1 MNSAQLRFLSTFVL
15 LLLVVSTGIAQTS
28 TSAAKATAT
37 ISGRI
42 IIEGQPAQGVEV
54 VLFRGDDW
62 RRMDYGLGI
71 PPLPAATTD
80 SEGRY
85 KLSNVAA
92 GEYVLLAHAPAY
104 VIQGERR
111 RRNNSGKGLN
121 VAENDN
127 IENVDITM
135 TRGGV
140 VTGKVTDEDGRP
152 VIAESVTIFR
162 LDQQGKRTETDAF
175 EPFGREETD
184 DQGIYRIFGIEAGRY
199 LVAAGSS
206 PEEINTRLGAFYRR
220 TFHPDTTDESK
231 AKVIEI
237 KPGAE
242 NENVDIRIARPTKGY
257 AASGRVVDAETGKPV
272 PGVMIHYGIL
282 KETRTSTSASF
293 NLVNWPT
300 NSAGEFRLEGLSP
313 NNYKVGVANLE
324 NSDFYSDQVDFE
336 IVSGDV
342 TGLEIKLSRGAS
354 ISGVAVVEGSRDPAI
369 LGALSKIELR
379 VVGADSKTTM
389 GDGLFDRT
397 GAINADGTFKISP
410 VRPGKKRIIADTY
423 RAMKELSFI
432 RMEHNG
438 AEVNDLDIA
447 AGDQV
452 SGMRLVFG
460 YGTAVIAGRIE
471 IKGGLLPQT
480 AILNVSADRD
490 SSAPNDLKFGK
501 GARVDERKQFVIE
514 GLAQGTYRV
523 RLHVY
528 DTATGEPIK
537 VPSTEQTVTIAG
549 NARQEITLVLDL
561 TRKEDDK

>member
-15 LLLVVSTGIAQTS
+15 LLLIVSTAIAQTS
-28 TSAAKATAT
+28 TSATRATAT

-42 IIEGQPAQGVEV
+42 TVEGQPAPGVEV
-54 VLFRGDDW
+54 ILLRDDDW
-62 RRMDYGLGI
+62 RRIDFGLGI
-71 PPLPAATTD
+71 QPLPAATTD

-92 GEYVLLAHAPAY
+92 GPYVLIAHAPAY
-104 VIQGERR
+104 VIQGDRR
-111 RRNNSGKGLN
+111 RRNNSGKALN

-127 IENVDITM
+127 LENVDITM
-135 TRGGV
+135 MRGGV
-140 VTGKVTDEDGRP
+140 ATGKVTDEDGRP

-162 LDQQGKRTETDAF
+162 LDQQGKRIATDAF
-175 EPFGREETD
+175 DAFGREETD
-184 DQGIYRIFGIEAGRY
+184 DQGVYRIFGIEAGRY

-206 PEEINTRLGAFYRR
+206 PEEINTRMGAFYRR

-231 AKVIEI
+231 AKVIDI
-237 KPGAE
+237 KPGGE

-257 AASGRVVDAETGKPV
+257 AASGRVIDAETGRPV

-282 KETRTSTSASF
+282 KETRSSTSLSF

-324 NSDFYSDQVDFE
+324 KSDFYSDQVDFE

-342 TGLEIKLSRGAS
+342 TGLEVKLSRGAS
-354 ISGVAVVEGSRDPAI
+354 VSGVAVVEGSRDPAI

-379 VVGADSKTTM
+379 FVGSDSKTM

-423 RAMKELSFI
+423 RAAKELSFI
-432 RMEHNG
+432 RMEQNG
-438 AEVNDLDIA
+438 VEVKDLDIA

-452 SGMRLVFG
+452 SGVRLVFG
-460 YGTAVIAGRIE
+460 YGTAVIAGRVE
-471 IKGGLLPQT
+471 IKGGVLPQT

-490 SSAPNDLKFGK
+490 SSTPYELKFGK
-501 GARVDERKQFVIE
+501 GAKVDERKQFVIE

-523 RLHVY
+523 RLHAY
-528 DTATGEPIK
+528 DTATGESIK
-537 VPSTEQTVTIAG
+537 VPSTEQSVTIAG
-549 NARQEITLVLDL
+549 NARHEITLVLDL
-561 TRKEDDK
+561 TKKEDDK

>member
-1 MNSAQLRFLSTFVL
+1 MFVL

-28 TSAAKATAT
+28 TSATRATAT

-42 IIEGQPAQGVEV
+42 TIEGQPAQGVEV
-54 VLFRGDDW
+54 ILLRDDDW
-62 RRMDYGLGI
+62 RRMDFGLGI
-71 PPLPAATTD
+71 PPLQAATTD

-92 GEYVLLAHAPAY
+92 GGYVLMAHAPAY
-104 VIQGERR
+104 VVHTSERR
-111 RRNNSGKGLN
+111 RRDNSGKGLN
-121 VAENDN
+121 VVENDN
-127 IENVDITM
+127 LENVDITM

-162 LDQQGKRTETDAF
+162 LDQQGKRIETNAF

-184 DQGIYRIFGIEAGRY
+184 DRGIYRIFGIEAGRY

-206 PEEINTRLGAFYRR
+206 PEEINTRMGAFYRR
-220 TFHPDTTDESK
+220 TYHPGATDESK

-237 KPGAE
+237 KQGGE
-242 NENVDIRIARPTKGY
+242 NENVDIQIARPTKGY
-257 AASGRVVDAETGKPV
+257 TASGRVIDAEAGRPV

-282 KETRTSTSASF
+282 KETRSSTSASF

-313 NNYKVGVANLE
+313 NNYRVGVANLD
-324 NSDFYSDQVDFE
+324 NSGIYSDQVDFE

-369 LGALSKIELR
+369 LGALSRIELQA
-379 VVGADSKTTM
+379 VGDSRTTM
-389 GDGLFDRT
+389 GEGMFART
-397 GAINADGTFKISP
+397 GTINADGTFKISP
-410 VRPGKKRIIADTY
+410 VRPGRKRIRADTY
-423 RAMKELSFI
+423 MASKDISFI

-438 AEVNDLDIA
+438 VEVKELDIE
-447 AGDQV
+447 AGEQV
-452 SGMRLVFG
+452 SGVRLVFA
-460 YGTAVIAGRIE
+460 YGTAVIAGRVE
-471 IKGGLLPQT
+471 IIGGMLPQT
-480 AILNVSADRD
+480 AILNVSAVRD
-490 SSAPNDLKFGK
+490 GSSSDDMRSEK
-501 GARVDERKQFVIE
+501 GGRVDERKQFLIE
-514 GLAQGTYRV
+514 GVAQGAYKV
-523 RLHVY
+523 RLHAY

-537 VPSTEQTVTIAG
+537 IPNVEQMITIAG
-549 NARQEITLVLDL
+549 NTRHEITLVLDL

>member
-1 MNSAQLRFLSTFVL
+1 MNSAQLRFLSVLIL

-28 TSAAKATAT
+28 TSATKATAT

-42 IIEGQPAQGVEV
+42 TIEGEPAQGVKV
-54 VLFRGDDW
+54 ILVGPDDV
-62 RRMDYGLGI
+62 RKMDYGLGI

-80 SEGRY
+80 AEGRY

-92 GEYVLLAHAPAY
+92 GAYVLTAYAPAY
-104 VIQGERR
+104 VIQSERR

-127 IENVDITM
+127 LENVDITM

-162 LDQQGKRTETDAF
+162 LDQQGKRIETDAF
-175 EPFGREETD
+175 NPFGREETD
-184 DQGIYRIFGIEAGRY
+184 DQGVYRIFGIEAGRY

-237 KPGAE
+237 KPGGE

-257 AASGRVVDAETGKPV
+257 AASGRVIDADTGKPV

-282 KETRTSTSASF
+282 KETRSSTSLSF

-313 NNYKVGVANLE
+313 NSYKVGVANLE

-336 IVSGDV
+336 IVGGDV

-354 ISGVAVVEGSRDPAI
+354 ISGVAVVEGERDPAI
-369 LGALSKIELR
+369 LGGLSKIQLR
-379 VVGADSKTTM
+379 VTAGDSRGKIE
-389 GDGLFDRT
+389 DELFTRT
-397 GAINADGTFKISP
+397 GTINPDGTFRISP
-410 VRPGKKRIIADTY
+410 VRSGKKRIIADTY
-423 RAMKELSFI
+423 MASKEFSLI

-438 AEVNDLDIA
+438 VEVRDLDIST
-447 AGDQV
+447 GDQV
-452 SGMRLVFG
+452 SGVRLVFG
-460 YGTAVIAGRIE
+460 YGTAVITGRVE
-471 IKGGLLPQT
+471 IKGGMLPQT
-480 AILNVSADRD
+480 AALNVYADREG
-490 SSAPNDLKFGK
+490 SSPEHPKFGK
-501 GARVDERKQFVIE
+501 GAGVDERKQFVIE
-514 GLAQGTYRV
+514 GLAQGAYKV
-523 RLHVY
+523 RLQAY

-537 VPSTEQTVTIAG
+537 VPSTEQTVTIAA
-549 NARQEITLVLDL
+549 NARHEVTLVLDL